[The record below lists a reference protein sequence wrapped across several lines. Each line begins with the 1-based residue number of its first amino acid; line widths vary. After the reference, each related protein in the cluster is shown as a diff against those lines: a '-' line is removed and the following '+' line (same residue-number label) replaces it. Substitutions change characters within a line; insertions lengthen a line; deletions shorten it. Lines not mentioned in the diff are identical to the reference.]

1 MQFITISAILTSVLL
16 SVLAQIF
23 LKFGMSRLTLPAEW
37 FSWDFINLV
46 INKYVILGL
55 TCYGMSMVFWLY
67 VLTRVDVSRAYPFV
81 GLGFI
86 GTMLFAHF
94 FLQEPITIQK
104 LAGTLLI
111 VSGVVLLAR

>member
-1 MQFITISAILTSVLL
+1 MQLITISAILTSVLL

-23 LKFGMSRLTLPAEW
+23 LKFGMSRLVIPAEW
-37 FSWDFINLV
+37 FSWSFISVV

-55 TCYGMSMVFWLY
+55 TCYGLSMVFWLY

-104 LAGTLLI
+104 LTGTLLI
-111 VSGVVLLAR
+111 VAGVVLLAR

>member
-1 MQFITISAILTSVLL
+1 MQLITISAILTSVLL

-23 LKFGMSRLTLPAEW
+23 LKFGMSRLVIPPEW
-37 FSWDFINLV
+37 FSWSFISVV

-55 TCYGMSMVFWLY
+55 TCYGLSMVFWLY

-104 LAGTLLI
+104 LTGTLLI
-111 VSGVVLLAR
+111 VAGVVLLAR

>member
-23 LKFGMSRLTLPAEW
+23 LKFGMSRLVLPAEW
-37 FSWDFINLV
+37 LSWEFINIV
-46 INKYVILGL
+46 INKYVVLGL